1 MSLGLDLAAGFRQ
14 ASGTATTG
22 AAAAAASSTTPNP
35 FPSASTSAQPIPPLA
50 MPEQHPSGPTTDTRW
65 APSYDAVRAS
75 EPSVPSPSS
84 SSPLAQGLR
93 SVVPVIIVG
102 LQSVHPEWRPDGPL
116 PTGENEGSEPVNAN
130 GNTDLDGSEDDI
142 TFASDPAL
150 GIGGS
155 RARGRTRGWPSRA
168 AHAFR
173 NFRPGRREEDGRQP
187 TSLPPFSTPSGSRT
201 FLIYVIGGYYPPDHS
216 IVTGG
221 PNNFDSF
228 EALLYILFN
237 LYDLWLILVS

>member
-14 ASGTATTG
+14 ASGAATTG
-22 AAAAAASSTTPNP
+22 SAATSTITRNP
-35 FPSASTSAQPIPPLA
+35 LFNSPSASTSAQPIPPPA
-50 MPEQHPSGPTTDTRW
+50 MSEQHPSGPTTDSGW
-65 APSYDAVRAS
+65 APPYDSVPAS
-75 EPSVPSPSS
+75 EPSVPTLPSGL
-84 SSPLAQGLR
+84 PLAQGPR

-102 LQSVHPEWRPDGPL
+102 LQSVHPEWRPNGPL
-116 PTGENEGSEPVNAN
+116 PTAEDEELEPPVDAS

-142 TFASDPAL
+142 TFAPDPAL

-155 RARGRTRGWPSRA
+155 RARGRTRGWQSRA
-168 AHAFR
+168 ANAFR
-173 NFRPGRREEDGRQP
+173 NLRPGRRDEDGRQP
-187 TSLPPFSTPSGSRT
+187 TALPPPSGSRT

-237 LYDLWLILVS
+237 LFDLWLISIS